1 MQIYTS
7 EINDGLAEIL
17 SSKSSISY
25 ASLVSKSSKDNL
37 INSNINFK
45 ALAGINDKDLYYTQ
59 SILVTTS
66 WNKNDDVFD
75 KEEVWLA
82 KSTPTHKPTNLEHDE
97 ASIVGHITSNYPITD
112 DGVLIDEN
120 TPADNLPTKFHILT
134 GSVIYTGYTDPELR
148 ARAAKLIEEIEAGIK
163 YVSMECFF
171 SGFDYGLINK
181 STGEY
186 KILTRNEETSFLTK
200 YLRSYGGIGEHE
212 NYQIGRVL
220 RNITFSGKGFVNR
233 PANPESIIF
242 TKDNLNFDKK
252 VATIE
257 ILKEKN
263 DNFENIG
270 VFSNQANLQ
279 EKDMNLENEIAE
291 LKTQL
296 EEANTQIQAKDAMTT
311 EYMNKLGMSEE
322 DKKKMKAEFDELLEQ
337 EVAAKKKMEEEM
349 KAKNSELEAA
359 LNAANEVLAA
369 YKMKE
374 AEMLKKEKN
383 MKRMATLVESGVDSE
398 LASATVEKFESL
410 DDASFEAMSSLI
422 AAVKPVK
429 TVPGKGTGAPEKD
442 WRIVKAEDSNETES
456 AESTETKV
464 EDVTEALENVEPEKD
479 IDLSVGG
486 ETETEVNTTRAAL
499 VDFVRNR
506 LGKKLNKG
514 E

>member
-1 MQIYTS
+1 MIY
-7 EINDGLAEIL
+7 
-17 SSKSSISY
+17 
-25 ASLVSKSSKDNL
+25 
-37 INSNINFK
+37 
-45 ALAGINDKDLYYTQ
+45 
-59 SILVTTS
+59 
-66 WNKNDDVFD
+66 
-75 KEEVWLA
+75 
-82 KSTPTHKPTNLEHDE
+82 
-97 ASIVGHITSNYPITD
+97 
-112 DGVLIDEN
+112 
-120 TPADNLPTKFHILT
+120 
-134 GSVIYTGYTDPELR
+134 
-148 ARAAKLIEEIEAGIK
+148 
-163 YVSMECFF
+163 
-171 SGFDYGLINK
+171 
-181 STGEY
+181 Y

-442 WRIVKAEDSNETES
+442 WKIVKAEDSNETES